1 MEKSEIS
8 FFPNNEDRF
17 SEKTAAEVSKEKE
30 RYDSSIGEG
39 EEELSEEFIVA
50 EKKRLRVIFDLEK
63 LFDNLE
69 TVGNYED
76 KEDAVREVREFIDK
90 NEKVISRE
98 DGSGTGEVKRFRRR
112 LNNFKIGIVSEA
124 A

>member
-8 FFPNNEDRF
+8 FFPNKEDSF
-17 SEKTAAEVSKEKE
+17 SEKTAAEISEEKE
-30 RYDSSIGEG
+30 RHDRSIREG

-98 DGSGTGEVKRFRRR
+98 DGSGSGEVKRFRRR